1 MSLKRPLTYYYYNTD
16 YQLMG
21 TKQSTLSPSQQQL
34 QKRTKRS
41 TSHLGHGSTNT
52 GFEQSV
58 PHNTNRRSTT
68 TTTKQHKK
76 PQQQSYYTQEPKQMV
91 QHAPQTSLMFNEQQC
106 LQWFQYYA
114 DPDTPMSI
122 SPEGMQRF
130 LEDLGISVEDKMAI
144 VIAWKLNAST
154 MGYITQDE
162 WMNGMRQ
169 LSFTNGL
176 FLFKSVDNNE
186 GLAKRRGE
194 FEASLE
200 DLANFKSLYRY
211 TFDYGKTKDQ
221 KCMDVEVACALWSIL
236 LGGAFGNMVQ
246 QFTQFLQETH
256 PVRVINRDQWNSF
269 YEFITTVSEDLSDH
283 DEMAACKLLEE
294 NGENG

>member
-1 MSLKRPLTYYYYNTD
+1 MSLKRPLTYYNNTD

-21 TKQSTLSPSQQQL
+21 TKQSTLSPSQQQQ
-34 QKRTKRS
+34 QKRTKQS
-41 TSHLGHGSTNT
+41 TSHPGHGSANT
-52 GFEQSV
+52 GFNQPV
-58 PHNTNRRSTT
+58 PQNTNTRSTAT

-76 PQQQSYYTQEPKQMV
+76 QQQQQSYYTQEPKQMV
-91 QHAPQTSLMFNEQQC
+91 QHAPQPSLLFNEQQC

-114 DPDTPMSI
+114 DPDTPMTI

-169 LSFTNGL
+169 LS
-176 FLFKSVDNNE
+176 VDHNE
-186 GLAKRRGE
+186 GLAKRQKE
-194 FEASLE
+194 FETSLE
-200 DLANFKSLYRY
+200 NPANFKSLYRY

-236 LGGAFGNMVQ
+236 LGGVFGNMVQ
-246 QFTQFLQETH
+246 QFTQFLQEIH

-283 DEMAACKLLEE
+283 DEMAAWPVLFDEFVDWKR
-294 NGENG
+294 NVIS